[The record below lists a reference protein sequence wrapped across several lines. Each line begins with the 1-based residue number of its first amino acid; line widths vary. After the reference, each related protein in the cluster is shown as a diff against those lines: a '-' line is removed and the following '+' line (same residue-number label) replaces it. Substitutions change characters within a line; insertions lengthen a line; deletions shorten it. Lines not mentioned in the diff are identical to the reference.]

1 MLERT
6 QVYVDTSYL
15 LASFYN
21 SWDTGARAQL
31 EIDLPEVVSVL
42 GQMIQDQLKQPIHRQ
57 FWYDGIPDSG
67 PHRYQRSLR
76 SEPGVQLRAGQLI
89 EWGDRRTQK
98 AVDTRLVADLVIA
111 AMKRQ
116 VSDIVLVSGDADMLP
131 GVEEVVAAGIRV
143 HLYGFGWD
151 SMSSALRFACDT
163 TTILDPRED
172 FRDTM
177 RLQILEGPL
186 PAGEQPEQPEE
197 KPLGDAEAPA
207 DSSPCV
213 LTSADV
219 PGDSASAD
227 DGTSAKDDTRD
238 NEEEGASDTPSAEN
252 PTEET
257 GNKPGEEGT
266 DQPPAQ
272 QIPAPVRSGPAATSR
287 GAATHST
294 SAPSPTPT
302 PNSMPE
308 RTPEPEPERD
318 SSADKAEKP
327 EAVASPEKTAD
338 EAPKPK
344 PRPNPGMMARHRK
357 LRSRYV
363 PLPNEVWATAGEQS
377 PSDIGQ
383 QYAVWW
389 FDNVANEEQR
399 DNAHLLSGGG
409 LPPEIDRP
417 LLQFAC
423 ETLHEYTLSEAQ
435 RVGLR
440 DGFHS
445 GIRAIMLR

>member
-1 MLERT
+1 
-6 QVYVDTSYL
+6 
-15 LASFYN
+15 
-21 SWDTGARAQL
+21 
-31 EIDLPEVVSVL
+31 
-42 GQMIQDQLKQPIHRQ
+42 
-57 FWYDGIPDSG
+57 
-67 PHRYQRSLR
+67 
-76 SEPGVQLRAGQLI
+76 
-89 EWGDRRTQK
+89 
-98 AVDTRLVADLVIA
+98 
-111 AMKRQ
+111 
-116 VSDIVLVSGDADMLP
+116 
-131 GVEEVVAAGIRV
+131 
-143 HLYGFGWD
+143 
-151 SMSSALRFACDT
+151 
-163 TTILDPRED
+163 
-172 FRDTM
+172 
-177 RLQILEGPL
+177 
-186 PAGEQPEQPEE
+186 
-197 KPLGDAEAPA
+197 
-207 DSSPCV
+207 
-213 LTSADV
+213 
-219 PGDSASAD
+219 
-227 DGTSAKDDTRD
+227 
-238 NEEEGASDTPSAEN
+238 
-252 PTEET
+252 
-257 GNKPGEEGT
+257 
-266 DQPPAQ
+266 
-272 QIPAPVRSGPAATSR
+272 
-287 GAATHST
+287 
-294 SAPSPTPT
+294 
-302 PNSMPE
+302 MPE

-318 SSADKAEKP
+318 SSTDKAEKP

-423 ETLHEYTLSEAQ
+423 ETLHEYTLSEVQ

>member
-1 MLERT
+1 
-6 QVYVDTSYL
+6 
-15 LASFYN
+15 
-21 SWDTGARAQL
+21 
-31 EIDLPEVVSVL
+31 
-42 GQMIQDQLKQPIHRQ
+42 
-57 FWYDGIPDSG
+57 
-67 PHRYQRSLR
+67 
-76 SEPGVQLRAGQLI
+76 
-89 EWGDRRTQK
+89 
-98 AVDTRLVADLVIA
+98 
-111 AMKRQ
+111 
-116 VSDIVLVSGDADMLP
+116 MLP
-131 GVEEVVAAGIRV
+131 GVEEAVAAGIRV

-177 RLQILEGPL
+177 RLQVLEGPL
-186 PAGEQPEQPEE
+186 PAGEQPEQPED
-197 KPLGDAEAPA
+197 KPLGDAEEPA

-213 LTSADV
+213 LTAADA
-219 PGDSASAD
+219 PGDGIAGDSAPA
-227 DGTSAKDDTRD
+227 
-238 NEEEGASDTPSAEN
+238 DTP
-252 PTEET
+252 
-257 GNKPGEEGT
+257 
-266 DQPPAQ
+266 
-272 QIPAPVRSGPAATSR
+272 QIPEPVRSGPAATSR
-287 GAATHST
+287 GATH
-294 SAPSPTPT
+294 PSVNQEATPT
-302 PNSMPE
+302 PATQPATE
-308 RTPEPEPERD
+308 T
-318 SSADKAEKP
+318 AA
-327 EAVASPEKTAD
+327 EAVDAAETARNADSVQPAATEPNTSAEAAAEPGTAASQNKTA
-338 EAPKPK
+338 EAQETEVPKPK

-389 FDNVANEEQR
+389 YDNVANEEQR